1 MMTDPGTRFVIVG
14 FPRSG
19 TTLLSRILNTHPG
32 ISSPPETGLFSA
44 AGRFLTELTAIEG
57 PPVGVQ
63 TGLAFAGIPTE
74 DLHRDLRTLV
84 FGQLD
89 RIAGAKQVWVEKTA
103 TDIFHLERLEP
114 LLAGHVRFICT
125 VRNPLDVVP
134 SNITLAR
141 TMAGQLSELFAAT
154 RGINSEHDGIARAW
168 VDRQTALDAFVA
180 RHAGECFTMRHED
193 LLSAPDDTLARLL
206 AFAGLQGDPAQMV
219 ADAFSGPPR
228 IGLGDMSIN
237 DHTGLRPANPNS
249 WRKKLP
255 PAAAARMLPMLAPL
269 MLAHGYGVPKVPP
282 AVDRETAIRH
292 YDIAIRMKQQVA
304 AAARPQS

>member
-1 MMTDPGTRFVIVG
+1 MMTDPATRFVILG

-19 TTLLSRILNTHPG
+19 TTLLSRILNAHPQ
-32 ISSPPETGLFSA
+32 ISSPPETGVFSA

-57 PPVGVQ
+57 PPIGVQ

-74 DLHRDLRTLV
+74 DLHRDLRGLL

-89 RIAGAKQVWVEKTA
+89 RIAGQKSVWVEKTA

-114 LLAGHVRFICT
+114 LLTGHVRFICT
-125 VRNPLDVVP
+125 LRNPLDVVP
-134 SNITLAR
+134 SNITLSR
-141 TMAGQLSELFAAT
+141 TMAGQLTELFAAT
-154 RGINSEHDGIARAW
+154 RGINAEYDAIAGAW

-180 RHAGECFTMRHED
+180 RHPDACHTMRYED
-193 LLSAPDDTLARLL
+193 LLSAPEDTLGRLL
-206 AFAGLQGDPAQMV
+206 AFAGLQGDPAQML

-237 DHTGLRPANPNS
+237 DQPGLRPASPNG

-255 PAAAARMLPMLAPL
+255 PAAAARIIPVVAPL
-269 MLAHGYGVPKVPP
+269 MQVHGYTVPKAPP
-282 AVDRETAIRH
+282 MADRETAIRQ
-292 YDIAIRMKQQVA
+292 YEIATRMKQQLA
-304 AAARPQS
+304 AAAKSQS

>member
-1 MMTDPGTRFVIVG
+1 MQTDPTTRFVILG

-19 TTLLSRILNTHPG
+19 TTLLSRILDAHPQ
-32 ISSPPETGLFSA
+32 ISSPPETGVFSA

-57 PPVGVQ
+57 PPIGVQ

-74 DLHRDLRTLV
+74 DLHHDLRTML

-89 RIAGAKQVWVEKTA
+89 RIAGAKPVWVEKTA
-103 TDIFHLERLEP
+103 TDLFHLERLEP

-141 TMAGQLSELFAAT
+141 TMAGQLTELFAAT
-154 RGINSEHDGIARAW
+154 RGINSEHDAIAKAW
-168 VDRQTALDAFVA
+168 VDRQTALDAFVT
-180 RHAGECFTMRHED
+180 RHPDACFTMRYED
-193 LLSAPDDTLARLL
+193 LLTDPDGTLGRLL
-206 AFAGLQGDPAQMV
+206 AFAGLQGDPARML

-237 DHTGLRPANPNS
+237 DQPGLRPANPNG
-249 WRKKLP
+249 WRKRLP
-255 PAAAARMLPMLAPL
+255 PAAAGRIVPVVAPL
-269 MLAHGYGVPKVPP
+269 MLAHDYAVPKMPKP
-282 AVDRETAIRH
+282 VDRDTAIRQ
-292 YDIAIRMKQQVA
+292 YEIAARMKQQMA
-304 AAARPQS
+304 AAPKPQS